1 MAKYKLQEMPDVH
14 HDGKRRVYPKMIIN
28 RTLSRKEFVEMMH
41 SYHRGTSPSMVEAV
55 LIDVEDMLVR
65 MLSMGYNVNLGNM
78 GHYSLSLEF
87 KDDKPTEMRDEDDKM
102 TYRKVGVKSVN
113 YKAAPEFVKEV
124 MLETDRNL
132 ERDMGGV
139 NRVLKSN
146 YTREER
152 IARALQ
158 VIEKNG
164 FISLDDYA
172 QLNNMSRTVASSDL
186 KQITDDPQ
194 SLICSHGLHSHKVW
208 VKRED
213 ANGSY

>member
-28 RTLSRKEFVEMMH
+28 RTLSRKEFVEMMRD
-41 SYHRGTSPSMVEAV
+41 YHRGTSPSMVEAV

-65 MLSMGYNVNLGNM
+65 MLSMGYNVNLGNL

-87 KDDKPTEMRDEDDKM
+87 KDDKPAEMQDEDDKM
-102 TYRKVGVKSVN
+102 AYRKVGVKNVN
-113 YKAAPEFVKEV
+113 YRAAPEFVKEV
-124 MLETDRNL
+124 MLETDQYL

-139 NRVLKSN
+139 KRVLKSN

-172 QLNNMSRTVASSDL
+172 
-186 KQITDDPQ
+186 
-194 SLICSHGLHSHKVW
+194 
-208 VKRED
+208 
-213 ANGSY
+213 

>member
-1 MAKYKLQEMPDVH
+1 
-14 HDGKRRVYPKMIIN
+14 MIIN

-41 SYHRGTSPSMVEAV
+41 DYHRGTSPSMVEAV

-65 MLSMGYNVNLGNM
+65 MLSMGYNVNLGNL

-87 KDDKPTEMRDEDDKM
+87 KDDKPAEMRDEDDKM
-102 TYRKVGVKSVN
+102 TFRRVGVKNVN
-113 YKAAPEFVKEV
+113 YRAAPEFVKEV

-139 NRVLKSN
+139 KRVLKSN

-172 QLNNMSRTVASSDL
+172 QLNNMSRTVASEDL
-186 KQITDDPQ
+186 KGITDDPQ
-194 SLICSHGLHSHKVW
+194 SPICSQIGRAHV
-208 VKRED
+208 
-213 ANGSY
+213 

>member
-14 HDGKRRVYPKMIIN
+14 HDGKRRVYPKMMIN

-41 SYHRGTSPSMVEAV
+41 DYHRGTSPSMVEAV

-65 MLSMGYNVNLGNM
+65 MLSMGYNVNLGNL

-87 KDDKPTEMRDEDDKM
+87 KDDKPAEMQDEDDKM
-102 TYRKVGVKSVN
+102 TYRKVGVKNVN
-113 YKAAPEFVKEV
+113 YRAAPEFVKEV
-124 MLETDRNL
+124 MLETDRYL

-139 NRVLKSN
+139 KRVLKSN

-208 VKRED
+208 VKRE
-213 ANGSY
+213 A

>member
-41 SYHRGTSPSMVEAV
+41 DYHRGTSPSMVEAV

-65 MLSMGYNVNLGNM
+65 MLSMGYNVN
-78 GHYSLSLEF
+78 
-87 KDDKPTEMRDEDDKM
+87 
-102 TYRKVGVKSVN
+102 

-124 MLETDRNL
+124 KLETDQYL

-139 NRVLKSN
+139 KRVLKSN

-172 QLNNMSRTVASSDL
+172 QINNMSRTVASEDL
-186 KQITDDPQ
+186 KEIVDDPQ
-194 SLICSHGLHSHKVW
+194 SPICSHGRHSHKVW
-208 VKRED
+208 VKRE
-213 ANGSY
+213 A

>member
-41 SYHRGTSPSMVEAV
+41 DYHRGTSPSMVEAV

-65 MLSMGYNVNLGNM
+65 MLSMGYNVNLGNL

-87 KDDKPTEMRDEDDKM
+87 KDDKPAEMRDEDDKM
-102 TYRKVGVKSVN
+102 IYRRVGVKDVN

-124 MLETDRNL
+124 KLETDQYL

-139 NRVLKSN
+139 KRVLKSN

-172 QLNNMSRTVASSDL
+172 DRKSV
-186 KQITDDPQ
+186 
-194 SLICSHGLHSHKVW
+194 V
-208 VKRED
+208 
-213 ANGSY
+213 

>member
-65 MLSMGYNVNLGNM
+65 MLSMGYNVSLGNM

-87 KDDKPTEMRDEDDKM
+87 KDDKPAEMRDEDDKM
-102 TYRKVGVKSVN
+102 TYRRVGVKSVN

-139 NRVLKSN
+139 KRVLKSN

-194 SLICSHGLHSHKVW
+194 SLICSHGLHSHKAW
-208 VKRED
+208 VKRE
-213 ANGSY
+213 A

>member
-41 SYHRGTSPSMVEAV
+41 DYHRGTSPSMVEAV

-65 MLSMGYNVNLGNM
+65 MLSMGYNVNLGNL

-87 KDDKPTEMRDEDDKM
+87 KDDKPAEMQDEDDKM
-102 TYRKVGVKSVN
+102 TYRKVGVKNVN
-113 YKAAPEFVKEV
+113 YRAAPEFVKEV
-124 MLETDRNL
+124 KLETDQYL

-139 NRVLKSN
+139 KRVLKSN
-146 YTREER
+146 YTLEER
-152 IARALQ
+152 IARTLQ

-172 QLNNMSRTVASSDL
+172 QINNMSRTVASEDL
-186 KQITDDPQ
+186 KEIVDDPQ
-194 SLICSHGLHSHKVW
+194 SPICSHGRHSHKVW
-208 VKRED
+208 VKRE
-213 ANGSY
+213 A

>member
-14 HDGKRRVYPKMIIN
+14 HDGKRRVYPKMVIN
-28 RTLSRKEFVEMMH
+28 RTLSRKEFIEMMH
-41 SYHRGTSPSMVEAV
+41 DYFRSTSPGMVEAV

-65 MLSMGYNVNLGNM
+65 MLSMGYNVNLGNL

-102 TYRKVGVKSVN
+102 TYRKVGVKTVN

-124 MLETDRNL
+124 KLETDRYL

-139 NRVLKSN
+139 KRVLRSK

-158 VIEKNG
+158 VIDKHG

-172 QLNNMSRTVASSDL
+172 QLNNMSRSVASTDL
-186 KQITDDPQ
+186 KQITADPQ
-194 SLICSHGLHSHKVW
+194 SPIRAHGRHSHKVW
-208 VKRED
+208 VKREV
-213 ANGSY
+213 

>member
-28 RTLSRKEFVEMMH
+28 RTLSRKEFIEMMH
-41 SYHRGTSPSMVEAV
+41 DYFRSTSPGMVEAV

-65 MLSMGYNVNLGNM
+65 MLSMGYNVNLGNL

-124 MLETDRNL
+124 KLETDRYL

-139 NRVLKSN
+139 KRVLRTK

-158 VIEKNG
+158 VIEKYG

-172 QLNNMSRTVASSDL
+172 QLNNMSRTVASTDL
-186 KQITDDPQ
+186 KHITDDPK
-194 SLICSHGLHSHKVW
+194 SPICAHGRHSHKVW
-208 VKRED
+208 VKREV
-213 ANGSY
+213 

>member
-1 MAKYKLQEMPDVH
+1 MAKYKLQEMV
-14 HDGKRRVYPKMIIN
+14 IN
-28 RTLSRKEFVEMMH
+28 RTLSRKEFIEMMH
-41 SYHRGTSPSMVEAV
+41 DYFRSTSPGMVEAV

-65 MLSMGYNVNLGNM
+65 MLSMGYNVNLGNL

-124 MLETDRNL
+124 KLETDRYL

-139 NRVLKSN
+139 KRVLRTK

-158 VIEKNG
+158 VIEKYG

-172 QLNNMSRTVASSDL
+172 QLNNMSRTVASTDL
-186 KQITDDPQ
+186 KHITDDPQ
-194 SLICSHGLHSHKVW
+194 SPIRAHGRHSHKVW
-208 VKRED
+208 VKREV
-213 ANGSY
+213 

>member
-65 MLSMGYNVNLGNM
+65 MLSMGYNVSLGNM

-139 NRVLKSN
+139 KRVLKSN

-208 VKRED
+208 VKRE
-213 ANGSY
+213 A

>member
-65 MLSMGYNVNLGNM
+65 MLSMGYNVNLGNL

-87 KDDKPTEMRDEDDKM
+87 KDDKPAEMQDEDDKM
-102 TYRKVGVKSVN
+102 TYRRVGVKSVN

-139 NRVLKSN
+139 KRVLKSN

-208 VKRED
+208 VKRE
-213 ANGSY
+213 A

>member
-41 SYHRGTSPSMVEAV
+41 DYHRGTSPSMVEAV

-65 MLSMGYNVNLGNM
+65 MLSMGYNVSLGNM

-87 KDDKPTEMRDEDDKM
+87 KDDKPAEMRDEDDKM
-102 TYRKVGVKSVN
+102 TYRRVGVKSVN

-139 NRVLKSN
+139 KRVLKSN

-208 VKRED
+208 VKRE
-213 ANGSY
+213 A